1 MSRPLLAI
9 CIPTWNRAPQLRRL
23 LTRLHDELGDD
34 GDIVVL
40 VADNASDDET
50 PAVLTEMATRM
61 PTLRGHR
68 QSANLGAEGNIRWLI
83 RHAPECDYLWC
94 IGDDDEPEP
103 GAVVHVAELLREHRP
118 AWLHM
123 PHRFVHPDGRLKV
136 GSRCP
141 ERIEVH
147 ADPGRL
153 FVAQHHWLTFMSASI
168 VRLDPLRRAVSASA
182 TTNMYFPLI
191 WFFQASHDG
200 PCVVAGRLLVS
211 GSTDIHWGDR
221 MVETMTHH
229 FVGMYDEA
237 IGSLVSAEEFGRAM
251 DEHYTRDHFWCWQAV
266 PVEFLIETVRRFPHS
281 RVLRQYLW
289 AIGRERHDPACAAA
303 VAAAAREAGDDVA
316 AQTLVDEGEEL
327 FGDGDVAGAAG
338 LFTRAIEWAPTLAA
352 AWNDLAVA
360 LHALGRH
367 GAREAAATAL
377 ELDPADENTRQN
389 HAAIMAAAG

>member
-9 CIPTWNRAPQLRRL
+9 CIPTWNRAPQLQRL
-23 LTRLHDELGDD
+23 LWRLGEELGDD
-34 GDIVVL
+34 TGVVVS

-50 PAVLTEMATRM
+50 PAVLTAMAAQM
-61 PTLRGHR
+61 PTLRWHR

-83 RHAPECDYLWC
+83 QGAPECEYLWC

-103 GAVVHVAELLREHRP
+103 GAIADVAALLRTHRP
-118 AWLHM
+118 AWLHL
-123 PHRFVHPDGRLKV
+123 PHRFVHPDGRVKV
-136 GSRCP
+136 ESRRP
-141 ERIEVH
+141 ERPERH

-153 FVAQHHWLTFMSASI
+153 FVAQHHWLTFMSASV
-168 VRLDPLRRAVSASA
+168 VRLEPLRRAVAAST

-191 WFFQASHDG
+191 WFFEASLDG
-200 PCVVAGRLLVS
+200 PCVVADRVLVS

-237 IGSLVSAEEFGRAM
+237 LRGRVSPEEFGRAM
-251 DEHYTRDHFWCWQAV
+251 DAHYTRDHLWCWQAV

-281 RVLRQYLW
+281 RVLRRYLW
-289 AIGRERHDPACAAA
+289 AIGRERHDPACAAE
-303 VAAAAREAGDDVA
+303 VAAAARAAGDDAA
-316 AQTLVDEGEEL
+316 AQALVDEGEDL
-327 FGDGDVAGAAG
+327 YAGGDAAGAAR
-338 LFTRAIEWAPTLAA
+338 LFTRAIEWSPALAT

-360 LHALGRH
+360 LHALGRQ
-367 GAREAAATAL
+367 GAREAVATAF

-389 HAAIMAAAG
+389 HAAIMAAG